1 MSKTSSNLHL
11 RPPLKLSHSP
21 VIGFW
26 WWLNLGVWPLWVTEL
41 DLLTV
46 FVVADNYYGLTAETS
61 QISFLFKMWKYY
73 QPVTADDHTP
83 ACANWASS
91 HRMITFFWLQ
101 RSRLKANNILLW
113 CTYLILILGDAVS
126 DSFFTLMPPLSVP
139 LPARRCCVWHVM
151 AICRLA
157 VVKLMTPFF
166 KPQRDDDIFLHDV
179 LQREAVR
186 HFNSPT
192 DPLAAMATVSRSTW
206 TMPALTRGV
215 FLLLVSRWFRTCWI
229 TWCEC
234 WAWKS
239 QRGFQVMF
247 GTNIEF
253 AADHMVNVT
262 DRLYIND
269 GAASEAPSYR
279 LERTVFLDQT
289 WRAAGNDTLTPRWKV
304 SISR

>member
-1 MSKTSSNLHL
+1 
-11 RPPLKLSHSP
+11 
-21 VIGFW
+21 
-26 WWLNLGVWPLWVTEL
+26 
-41 DLLTV
+41 
-46 FVVADNYYGLTAETS
+46 
-61 QISFLFKMWKYY
+61 MWKYY

-91 HRMITFFWLQ
+91 HRLITFFWLQ
-101 RSRLKANNILLW
+101 RRWLKANNILLW

-139 LPARRCCVWHVM
+139 LPARCCCVWHVM

-229 TWCEC
+229 TWWEC

-239 QRGFQVMF
+239 QRGFQTMF
-247 GTNIEF
+247 GTNIVCCRSHGELHRQTVYKWWSSF
-253 AADHMVNVT
+253 WSPVLQTRADSVFRPDVTSSRKRYTRTTVTSVNQQVGP
-262 DRLYIND
+262 L
-269 GAASEAPSYR
+269 
-279 LERTVFLDQT
+279 
-289 WRAAGNDTLTPRWKV
+289 
-304 SISR
+304 

>member
-1 MSKTSSNLHL
+1 MKILPACYCRWSHTCVC
-11 RPPLKLSHSP
+11 KLSQLTSDDN
-21 VIGFW
+21 F
-26 WWLNLGVWPLWVTEL
+26 
-41 DLLTV
+41 LLAAEKQAKDQQHPALMHV
-46 FVVADNYYGLTAETS
+46 FNPDSGRRRFRF
-61 QISFLFKMWKYY
+61 FLY
-73 QPVTADDHTP
+73 V
-83 ACANWASS
+83 NASS
-91 HRMITFFWLQ
+91 VCAST
-101 RSRLKANNILLW
+101 SALL
-113 CTYLILILGDAVS
+113 
-126 DSFFTLMPPLSVP
+126 
-139 LPARRCCVWHVM
+139 CVWHVM

-239 QRGFQVMF
+239 QRGFQMMF
-247 GTNIEF
+247 GTI
-253 AADHMVNVT
+253 
-262 DRLYIND
+262 
-269 GAASEAPSYR
+269 
-279 LERTVFLDQT
+279 
-289 WRAAGNDTLTPRWKV
+289 
-304 SISR
+304 